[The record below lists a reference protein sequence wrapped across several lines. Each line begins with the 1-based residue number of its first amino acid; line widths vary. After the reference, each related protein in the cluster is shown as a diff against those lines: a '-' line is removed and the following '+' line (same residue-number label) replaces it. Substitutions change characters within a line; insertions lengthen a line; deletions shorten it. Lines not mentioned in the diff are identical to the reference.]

1 MDDSTETS
9 VPATTKPLPEVIAET
24 LELMARYVR
33 EQADDVVQRSVVKP
47 LQKLGGYLG
56 LGIVAAFMAGTG
68 LVFMAIGLFQGLA
81 ALVGSTWAAWLIV
94 ASVYLLVAV
103 VMVAVRIKFRQ

>member
-1 MDDSTETS
+1 MDESTETP
-9 VPATTKPLPEVIAET
+9 VPAAKPLPEVIAET
-24 LELMARYVR
+24 LELVARYVR
-33 EQADDVVQRSVVKP
+33 EQADDVVQRSVVQP

-81 ALVGSTWAAWLIV
+81 ALVGSSWAAWLIV
-94 ASVYLLVAV
+94 ASAYLLIAV